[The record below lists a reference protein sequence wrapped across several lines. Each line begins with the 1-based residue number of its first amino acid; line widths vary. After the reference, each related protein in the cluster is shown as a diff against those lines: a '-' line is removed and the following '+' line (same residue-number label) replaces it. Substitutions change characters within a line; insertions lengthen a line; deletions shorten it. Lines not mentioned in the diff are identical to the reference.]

1 MIVRQ
6 LLHGINFLH
15 KERRNLHRDMKPG
28 NVLLSSNG
36 FVKVADFGISRS
48 MENTMVRRPARG
60 RLVGARAGVCLGRL
74 PAVFTAALQRRR
86 QSRFTLSLA

>member
-36 FVKVADFGISRS
+36 VVKVADFGISRS
-48 MENTMVRRPARG
+48 MENTMVRRPARAPARPPTRPLPR
-60 RLVGARAGVCLGRL
+60 RLAAVGARG
-74 PAVFTAALQRRR
+74 PAASATV
-86 QSRFTLSLA
+86 

>member
-48 MENTMVRRPARG
+48 M
-60 RLVGARAGVCLGRL
+60 
-74 PAVFTAALQRRR
+74 
-86 QSRFTLSLA
+86 